1 MKYKLFIGI
10 DISKKTI
17 DVAIKAMGSKELPHK
32 QFENN
37 RKGFIG
43 MIKWVKK
50 ETKARE
56 DEMFFCMEHTGIYTL
71 TISCFLSDKNI
82 AYRLENPYH
91 LKHSMGIQRGK
102 NDKAD
107 SKMIARY
114 AYMHHEELELTKFSG
129 TEIIKLQNLL
139 AHRDRLIKTR
149 TLYKVAPKELTEFSG
164 KELHAFISDS
174 SHEIVQVINEKIKL
188 VEQEIEILIS
198 DHEGLK
204 KNFELARSV
213 KGIGLVIAS
222 YMLVYTQ
229 NFTSI
234 TDSRCFASYS
244 GVAPFGESSGTS
256 INKSPHVSHLANKR
270 MKSLLNNGAWVA
282 VKYDKELKTYYNR
295 KIKEGKHE
303 LVVINAVRNKLIGR
317 VFAAIKR
324 GTPYVEL
331 LQYCRN

>member
-1 MKYKLFIGI
+1 MEYKFFIGI

-17 DVAIKAMGSKELPHK
+17 DVAIKAKNMKDFIHK

-37 RKGFIG
+37 KSGF
-43 MIKWVKK
+43 MKMLRWIKQ
-50 ETKARE
+50 ETKADE
-56 DEMFFCMEHTGIYTL
+56 KEMFFCMEHTGIYTL
-71 TISCFLSDKNI
+71 PISCFLSGKDL

-107 SKMIARY
+107 SRMIARY
-114 AYMHHEELELTKFSG
+114 AYMHHEELKLTEFSSA
-129 TEIIKLQNLL
+129 EIIRLQNLL
-139 AHRDRLIKTR
+139 AHRERLIKTR
-149 TLYKVAPKELTEFSG
+149 TQYKVAPKELTEFSG
-164 KELHAFISDS
+164 KGLYAFISES
-174 SHEIVQVINEKIKL
+174 SHEIVQLINKKIL
-188 VEQEIEILIS
+188 LAEQEIETLIAG
-198 DHEGLK
+198 HEGLK

-234 TDSRCFASYS
+234 TEGRCFASYS
-244 GVAPFGESSGTS
+244 GVAPFGERSGTS

-317 VFAAIKR
+317 VFATVKR

-331 LQYCRN
+331 HQYCKN